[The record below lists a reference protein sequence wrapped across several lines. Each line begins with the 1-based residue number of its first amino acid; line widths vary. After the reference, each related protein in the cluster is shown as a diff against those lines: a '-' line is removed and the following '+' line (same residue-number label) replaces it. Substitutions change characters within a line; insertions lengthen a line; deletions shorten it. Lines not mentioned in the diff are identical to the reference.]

1 MEKGHPV
8 LEQSKREL
16 TLEEAKSNFRAAMME
31 MDPVQMIRRKPLH
44 VLGAAA
50 FAGLMMGFA
59 GKKSF
64 SCFLPGGKD
73 DLGDDQETDLDPS
86 QKR

>member
-50 FAGLMMGFA
+50 FAGLIMGFA
-59 GKKSF
+59 GKKVSHAF
-64 SCFLPGGKD
+64 FPGARMISAMIKK
-73 DLGDDQETDLDPS
+73 LI
-86 QKR
+86 